1 MKMKMKLKKT
11 KTKIYLKNNSINN
24 KIEEEEIIETE
35 NIDKYEELIKLLKI
49 PKISR
54 TKKEYIK
61 INKYLCNNIEFFTNL
76 SNQIE
81 EPVLCKIT
89 GMINYQRFPSEF
101 KIYSYGDD
109 VDKFYFIL
117 KGSVKILKP
126 TPVQKSMTFRDYV
139 EYIVNIRDIEKNE
152 MKFKRIESYNP
163 NVSKFKLIELDYDY
177 TKIPPAKEEIFTVE
191 EEKEVNILN
200 EGDFFGKI
208 CFKKMELRNET
219 IITNEKCDLV
229 YFNRNEYAKLITIE
243 EQKINNKLSFFRMDY
258 PMFKYWNNSNCMNLL
273 KEEKT
278 EKYQKGDFIYKQN
291 DKPDNIYLLKEGVV
305 ESYNQTK
312 LDLYES
318 FIEYIHDGENSLLK
332 DIDDPL
338 LWKED
343 KISQKIIQGYEDLE
357 NMRAS
362 LHNLKY
368 EEDEE
373 NDDINNINNNDNNY
387 NNEEGDYKKRKL
399 VDQME
404 KINEGIKNY
413 AYRANIQKYS
423 APQIFGLLEVFEL
436 KRRFTTMRCFS
447 NTVIVTKIPMMN
459 FLLSIPTNKKNIFH
473 LQYILCEEKKYL
485 IEQVKN
491 NALAKL
497 TFIKSN
503 ALKNKIIKLYN
514 SDKNSKGMNNEF
526 KFIKSLKFKNDSIF
540 NLRNSLNALSKNLIR
555 NNSIVKTN
563 RCSIKRSNFI
573 NIKQLSGHKDFEDNK
588 ISVIDNFKNSMIKL
602 DKKEFENL
610 SKLYPKS
617 VKNIDRISNSNFNF
631 KSNQTF
637 NKDNNYIKYLENNT
651 KSMSG
656 SNKLPYSASMT
667 NLVIKSY
674 YNKDNI
680 NINFFKKRDSSNNNK
695 NLINNAKLVLLPNI
709 N

>member
-1 MKMKMKLKKT
+1 MKMKLKLKKSNT
-11 KTKIYLKNNSINN
+11 KLYLKNSSINS

-35 NIDKYEELIKLLKI
+35 NLDQYEELIKLLKI

-54 TKKEYIK
+54 TKKEYFK
-61 INKYLCNNIEFFTNL
+61 INKYLCNNIEFFKNL

-81 EPVLCKIT
+81 EPVLRKIT
-89 GMINYQRFPSEF
+89 GIINYQRLPSEY

-126 TPVQKSMTFRDYV
+126 TPVQKSMSFRDYV

-152 MKFKRIESYNP
+152 LKFKRIEGYNP

-191 EEKEVNILN
+191 EEKEINILN

-208 CFKKMELRNET
+208 LFKKSELRNET
-219 IITNEKCDLV
+219 VITKEKCDMV
-229 YFNRNEYAKLITIE
+229 YFNRNEYAKLIAIE
-243 EQKINNKLSFFRMDY
+243 EQKINNKLSFFRIDY
-258 PMFKYWNNSNCMNLL
+258 PIFKYWNNSNCLNLV
-273 KEEKT
+273 KGGIT

-291 DKPDNIYLLKEGVV
+291 DKPDYIYLLKEGVI
-305 ESYNQTK
+305 ECYNQTK

-357 NMRAS
+357 NMRFS
-362 LHNLKY
+362 LQKLKS
-368 EEDEE
+368 ED
-373 NDDINNINNNDNNY
+373 DDEKDDFINNDNNQ
-387 NNEEGDYKKRKL
+387 EGDDKKRKL
-399 VDQME
+399 VNQME
-404 KINEGIKNY
+404 KINDGIKNY
-413 AYRANIQKYS
+413 SYRANIQKYS

-436 KRRFTTMRCFS
+436 KRRFCSMRCFS
-447 NTVIVTKIPMMN
+447 QTAIVTKIPMMN
-459 FLLSIPTNKKNIFH
+459 FLLSVPTDKKNIFH

-497 TFIKSN
+497 TFIKTN

-514 SDKNSKGMNNEF
+514 SDKISKGMNNEF
-526 KFIKSLKFKNDSIF
+526 KFTKLSTLKNDSIF
-540 NLRNSLNALSKNLIR
+540 TLRNSLNALSKNLLR
-555 NNSIVKTN
+555 NNSIIKTN
-563 RCSIKRSNFI
+563 RCSIKRNDLI
-573 NIKQLSGHKDFEDNK
+573 NIKKLSGNKIFEDDKN
-588 ISVIDNFKNSMIKL
+588 SVMDNFKNTMIKL
-602 DKKEFENL
+602 DKKKFENIR
-610 SKLYPKS
+610 KLYPKS
-617 VKNIDRISNSNFNF
+617 VKNIERNSNSNFNF

-651 KSMSG
+651 KSMNT
-656 SNKLPYSASMT
+656 SNKLPLSVSMS
-667 NLVIKSY
+667 NLVAKSY

-680 NINFFKKRDSSNNNK
+680 NINFFRKRDSSNSNK
-695 NLINNAKLVLLPNI
+695 NVVIKEKLLLLPNI

>member
-1 MKMKMKLKKT
+1 MKLKKS
-11 KTKIYLKNNSINN
+11 KTKLYLKNSSINN
-24 KIEEEEIIETE
+24 KIEEEEIVESE

-54 TKKEYIK
+54 TKKEYTK
-61 INKYLCNNIEFFTNL
+61 INKYLCNNIEFFKNI

-81 EPVLCKIT
+81 EPVLRKVT
-89 GMINYQRFPSEF
+89 GLINYQRFPSGH

-126 TPVQKSMTFRDYV
+126 TPVQKSMSFRDYV

-152 MKFKRIESYNP
+152 IKFKRIEGYNP
-163 NVSKFKLIELDYDY
+163 KVSKFKLIELDYDY
-177 TKIPPAKEEIFTVE
+177 TKIPPSKEEMFTVE
-191 EEKEVNILN
+191 EEKEINVLN
-200 EGDFFGKI
+200 EGEFFGKI
-208 CFKKMELRNET
+208 IFKKNELRNET
-219 IITNEKCDLV
+219 VITKQKSDLV

-243 EQKINNKLSFFRMDY
+243 EQKINNKLSFFRIDY
-258 PMFKYWNNSNCMNLL
+258 PMFKYWNNSNCLNLL
-273 KEEKT
+273 KEEIT

-291 DKPDNIYLLKEGVV
+291 DKPDYIYLLKEGVV

-343 KISQKIIQGYEDLE
+343 KISQKIIQGYEGLE
-357 NMRAS
+357 NMRLS
-362 LHNLKY
+362 LHKLKY
-368 EEDEE
+368 EDDEE
-373 NDDINNINNNDNNY
+373 NEDLNNNEDNNY
-387 NNEEGDYKKRKL
+387 NNQEGDDKKRKL

-404 KINEGIKNY
+404 KINDGIKNY
-413 AYRANIQKYS
+413 SYRANIQKYS

-447 NTVIVTKIPMMN
+447 NTAVVTKIPMMN
-459 FLLSIPTNKKNIFH
+459 FLLSIPTDKKNIFH

-497 TFIKSN
+497 TFIKTN

-526 KFIKSLKFKNDSIF
+526 KFTKSLTFRNDSIF
-540 NLRNSLNALSKNLIR
+540 TLRNSLNALSKNLLR
-555 NNSIVKTN
+555 NNSIIKTN
-563 RCSIKRSNFI
+563 RCSIKRSDFI
-573 NIKQLSGHKDFEDNK
+573 SNIKKISGNNNFEDNK
-588 ISVIDNFKNSMIKL
+588 NSIMDNFKNTMIKL
-602 DKKEFENL
+602 DKTKFENIR
-610 SKLYPKS
+610 KLYPKS
-617 VKNIDRISNSNFNF
+617 VKNIDRNSIFNF
-631 KSNQTF
+631 KSNKTF
-637 NKDNNYIKYLENNT
+637 NKDNNYIKFLENNS
-651 KSMSG
+651 KSMNG
-656 SNKLPYSASMT
+656 SNKLPLSVSMS
-667 NLVIKSY
+667 NLVAKSY
-674 YNKDNI
+674 YNIDNS
-680 NINFFKKRDSSNNNK
+680 NINFFKKRDSSDNNK
-695 NLINNAKLVLLPNI
+695 NIVNNEKLLVLPNI